1 MKYKTQSFRKLP
13 RLKSAIGAVSLAI
26 TLGCM
31 LLLQTTA
38 YGQSGNH
45 VFEGAEGVNRGTKD
59 LTISGDLNWSTFR
72 GATPGYFSAV
82 GTASY
87 INAAD
92 TPHVDGYVKH
102 YADAANQAFSFP
114 VGSSIDY
121 RELIVSGTRSD
132 TAELGVAWIVG
143 DPTSTADPTAPN
155 AGNHAVTS
163 FGTGITAVSTTG
175 QWDWQDLSSDAVG
188 STVTVSIPDMTALGA
203 AADLRLVGWDG
214 TEWVNLSGTSGASG
228 NTEDNTLSGTM
239 IAGITALGI
248 GKGETDVCLSAKV
261 FLQGALL
268 LSANSTMNDD
278 LRVGSLIPSTEPY
291 TALTGFTHSGSGGGE
306 TIGTGVVSTTGTNA
320 IVDWVFI
327 ELRNKTTN
335 TTIVE
340 TRSALVQR
348 DGDIVSAVD
357 GTSAVCFSG
366 LVDPEV
372 YVSVRHRNH
381 LGVMIAATKTLTA
394 GGATADFSTETLYGT
409 NAVVTQNTVSA
420 MWAGDANSD
429 GDLKYQGASND
440 AVVILN
446 EVLGAAGNTGFFGS
460 GAVPGYTYTN
470 QYRQSDVNMNGE
482 IKYQGAN
489 NDAILILN
497 NVLSHPGNTG
507 FFGSGAV
514 PGYTAVEQ
522 LP

>member
-13 RLKSAIGAVSLAI
+13 RLKSAKGAVSLAI

-306 TIGTGVVSTTGTNA
+306 TIGAGVVSTTGTNA

-394 GGATADFSTETLYGT
+394 AGATADFSTETLYGS
-409 NAVVTQNTVSA
+409 NATISLNSVNA
-420 MWAGDANSD
+420 MWAGNVVQD
-429 GDLKYQGASND
+429 GALIYRGAGEEYSALQDTVLNHPSNGGFGTPSPTFTFTGYVTHDLNM
-440 AVVILN
+440 
-446 EVLGAAGNTGFFGS
+446 S
-460 GAVPGYTYTN
+460 GVMIF
-470 QYRQSDVNMNGE
+470 R
-482 IKYQGAN
+482 GAN
-489 NDAILILN
+489 ENASILID
-497 NVLSHPGNTG
+497 NVLNHPSNGG
-507 FFGSGAV
+507 FGTPSPTYV
-514 PGYTAVEQ
+514 VEEQ